1 MKVFL
6 EIGTEMNIDA
16 LLQELPVKENE
27 REILKNVLKKPDG
40 SPPPLD
46 SLSQSAA
53 EVLQSLAIDKVRYGE
68 LKRWYL
74 IFSIYIF
81 HWDFKILIW

>member
-1 MKVFL
+1 MYESFFL

-68 LKRWYL
+68 LKR
-74 IFSIYIF
+74 
-81 HWDFKILIW
+81 